1 MSGGI
6 FREEALRRRAAPV
19 EQAVTPETGVR
30 RFVILWGA
38 VVVLVVVLSLLTW
51 PLLGGGASATPTGT
65 GVAVPAVR
73 GGGR

>member
-19 EQAVTPETGVR
+19 EQPATPETGVR
-30 RFVILWGA
+30 RFVILWM
-38 VVVLVVVLSLLTW
+38 VVAVLVAVLSLFTW
-51 PLLGGGASATPTGT
+51 PLLDDGATAAPTGT
-65 GVAVPAVR
+65 GAAVDAGR

>member
-6 FREEALRRRAAPV
+6 FREEALRRRAVPV
-19 EQAVTPETGVR
+19 EQAVTSEMGVR
-30 RFVILWGA
+30 RFVILWVA

-51 PLLGGGASATPTGT
+51 PLLGGGATATPTGT
-65 GVAVPAVR
+65 GVAVSVGR